1 MAATALRLGETRI
14 ELVRKDI
21 KHVHLTVHPP
31 AGRVRMTAPR
41 HLSDDALRAFAI
53 ARLGWIR
60 RQQTKLREQERE
72 TPRALVD
79 RETHYVLGRR
89 VLLKVIE
96 ADALPRIEL
105 SPQRLT
111 LRVRPGTPARRKAA
125 LLEEW
130 YRAQLRE
137 ALPPVVAKWERR
149 VRVKVRHVFI
159 QRMKTRWGSSNPRAG
174 TIRLNTELARK
185 PLQCLDYLVAHEV
198 AHLREP
204 RHGARFVEL
213 MDSLLPS
220 WRSIRQTLNRLP
232 VRHEDW
238 GL

>member
-31 AGRVRMTAPR
+31 AGRVRITAPR
-41 HLSDDALRAFAI
+41 RFSDDALRAFAI

-60 RQQTKLREQERE
+60 RQQSKLREQERE

-79 RETHYVLGRR
+79 RETHYVWGRR

-96 ADALPRIEL
+96 TDAPPRVEL

-111 LRVRPGTPARRKAA
+111 LRVRAGTSTLKKAA

-137 ALPPVVAKWERR
+137 ALPPLVAKWERR
-149 VRVKVRHVFI
+149 VRVRVRHVFI
-159 QRMKTRWGSSNPRAG
+159 QRMKTKWGSSNPRAG

-185 PLQCLDYLVAHEV
+185 PLECLDYLVAHEV
-198 AHLREP
+198 AH
-204 RHGARFVEL
+204 
-213 MDSLLPS
+213 ST
-220 WRSIRQTLNRLP
+220 RQALNRLP

>member
-31 AGRVRMTAPR
+31 AGRVRITAPR
-41 HLSDDALRAFAI
+41 RFSDDALRAFAI

-72 TPRALVD
+72 TPRTLVD
-79 RETHYVLGRR
+79 RETHYVWGRR

-96 ADALPRIEL
+96 TDAPPRVEL

-111 LRVRPGTPARRKAA
+111 LRVRPGTSTLKKAA
-125 LLEEW
+125 ILEEW

-137 ALPPVVAKWERR
+137 GLPALVARWERR
-149 VRVKVRHVFI
+149 LHVRVRRVFV
-159 QRMKTRWGSSNPRAG
+159 QRMKTKWGSSNPRAG

-185 PLQCLDYLVAHEV
+185 PLECLDYLVAHEV

-204 RHGARFVEL
+204 RHDARFVEL
-213 MDSLLPS
+213 MDGLLPS
-220 WRSIRQTLNRLP
+220 WRSVRQALNRLP
-232 VRHEDW
+232 VRHEKW
-238 GL
+238 GY